1 MNPWIG
7 PSGDTWISGTRVYGT
22 AYDHLRVCLGC
33 GASWEH
39 GAEPVHGES
48 AVGAP
53 GFKTACPFA
62 PKDPAPEPQWLAQNG
77 EDRVIAAYLAE
88 HHPTLVGRVLDI
100 GAHDGWSLSNTAR
113 LLERG
118 WGGTLV
124 EASPRPLAKLID
136 RWGDRED
143 IEIVGACLIT
153 NAQRTAP
160 EECLVRWYDDAGAA
174 CHAGE
179 SFLSTTETA
188 NVEKWRGATKF
199 RRAWLAALPAELF
212 VCLVLQDTPAR
223 AWDMWSIDVE
233 GTSVALLQEL
243 TRAMRDMGARLPLLV
258 VVEHDDMHAKIA
270 QWCATY
276 GYRVLE
282 ANAENVIAARA

>member
-1 MNPWIG
+1 M
-7 PSGDTWISGTRVYGT
+7 T
-22 AYDHLRVCLGC
+22 
-33 GASWEH
+33 E
-39 GAEPVHGES
+39 
-48 AVGAP
+48 
-53 GFKTACPFA
+53 
-62 PKDPAPEPQWLAQNG
+62 WLAQNG

-88 HHPTLVGRVLDI
+88 HHAGLVGRVLDI

-143 IEIVGACLIT
+143 IEIVGGCLLT
-153 NAQRTAP
+153 DDRMRDNDGV
-160 EECLVRWYDDAGAA
+160 LVPFHDDAGAA
-174 CHAGE
+174 CHGGE
-179 SFLSTTETA
+179 AFLGTTEAT
-188 NVEKWRGATKF
+188 NVAKWQGATKF
-199 RRAWLAALPAELF
+199 RRVLLAALQTADLIDAFP
-212 VCLVLQDTPAR
+212 P
-223 AWDMWSIDVE
+223 WDIWSIDVE
-233 GTSVALLQEL
+233 GTSVKILRDLSRGLVFDLE
-243 TRAMRDMGARLPLLV
+243 RAAAMPLLV
-258 VVEHDDMHAKIA
+258 VVEHDDMHAEIA